1 MSTAGSRQPSPGR
14 RLRDAWA
21 DGPVAL
27 PGVFNPLVARI
38 AERVGF
44 RAVYLSGGALSAG
57 CGVPDVGLLGLT
69 EFVDEARRIVQA
81 TTLPLV
87 CDADTGFGEALNVER
102 TVRQFEAAGAAG
114 IHLDKD
120 YQPFSLITSS
130 SDLDTWSLTASH
142 EELEMLVDPFGNRLV
157 AGDSPKADQDRV
169 EFLVEVADPSEDA
182 EFAYTVNGI
191 LVSDFYTP
199 RFFDPI
205 VCSGVRYSFTG
216 AITEPRQVL
225 RGGYLSWHDPVSDD
239 WWQEIWFSGSA
250 PSFRNLGPLE
260 AKGESLRSQIDR
272 RTQSE
277 TAKALAKGRSVA
289 AAAGL
294 MAAASQQARTSK
306 ADHWHEQIGEIL
318 GRRDRATAAG
328 KGRRA
333 GATEQPRRSTTRSG
347 IRSAGRV
354 RPGD

>member
-1 MSTAGSRQPSPGR
+1 MATLLRQLALVSESSQVKTSELLRVAAALQKQASRDLAPIWDVSATV
-14 RLRDAWA
+14 DAFETLE
-21 DGPVAL
+21 DV
-27 PGVFNPLVARI
+27 PLGYWPMI
-38 AERVGF
+38 IMDDIGF
-44 RAVYLSGGALSAG
+44 
-57 CGVPDVGLLGLT
+57 D
-69 EFVDEARRIVQA
+69 
-81 TTLPLV
+81 
-87 CDADTGFGEALNVER
+87 
-102 TVRQFEAAGAAG
+102 GAAG

-120 YQPFSLITSS
+120 NQPFSLITSS

>member
-1 MSTAGSRQPSPGR
+1 MATLLRQLALVSESSQVKTSELLRVAAALQKQASRDLAPIWDVSATVDAFETLEDVPLGYWPMII
-14 RLRDAWA
+14 RD
-21 DGPVAL
+21 D
-27 PGVFNPLVARI
+27 I
-38 AERVGF
+38 GF
-44 RAVYLSGGALSAG
+44 
-57 CGVPDVGLLGLT
+57 D
-69 EFVDEARRIVQA
+69 
-81 TTLPLV
+81 
-87 CDADTGFGEALNVER
+87 
-102 TVRQFEAAGAAG
+102 GAAG

-120 YQPFSLITSS
+120 NQPFALITSS

>member
-1 MSTAGSRQPSPGR
+1 MGMATLLRQLALVSESSQVKTSELLRVAAALQKQASRDLAPIWDVSATV
-14 RLRDAWA
+14 DAFETLE
-21 DGPVAL
+21 DV
-27 PGVFNPLVARI
+27 PLGYWPMI
-38 AERVGF
+38 IMDDIGF
-44 RAVYLSGGALSAG
+44 
-57 CGVPDVGLLGLT
+57 D
-69 EFVDEARRIVQA
+69 
-81 TTLPLV
+81 
-87 CDADTGFGEALNVER
+87 
-102 TVRQFEAAGAAG
+102 GAAG

-120 YQPFSLITSS
+120 NQPFSLITSS